1 MKFFLGCLLFVA
13 AFSAL
18 GHGGEDHG
26 APPAATPNTPLAP
39 RVAAATADFEL
50 VAVAEGAHLRLYLDD
65 FDGNQ
70 PIVDAKVEVEGAGAG
85 AGGVAKPAGRGA
97 YLLDLPAPLAP
108 GRHALTITVEAG
120 EIADLLSATLEIPA
134 PDATAQHVHGRDE
147 WTAWTV
153 AVTVAALAAGLVVAR
168 RGRQKARG

>member
-26 APPAATPNTPLAP
+26 APPAATPNTSLAP

-70 PIVDAKVEVEGAGAG
+70 PIVDAKVEVEGEGVRGA
-85 AGGVAKPAGRGA
+85 AKPAGPGA
-97 YLLDLPAPLAP
+97 YLVELAAPLAA

-153 AVTVAALAAGLVVAR
+153 AVTVAALAASLLVAR